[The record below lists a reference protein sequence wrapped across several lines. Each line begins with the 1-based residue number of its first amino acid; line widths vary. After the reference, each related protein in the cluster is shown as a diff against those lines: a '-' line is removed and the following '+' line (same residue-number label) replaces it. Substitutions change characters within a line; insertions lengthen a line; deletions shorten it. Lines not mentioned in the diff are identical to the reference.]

1 MGQQRVRAR
10 YTRREEFLN
19 LAKYCLRPV
28 PLVYACIAPHGG
40 EIVPALAGK
49 KMRLFSPT
57 RKGMRVLAAAVGE
70 ARPDTIVLASPH
82 NLRLHE
88 HIAVV
93 TAEYSSGSTAE
104 GRRLIRLRAKC
115 DVKFAKRL
123 AEAGE
128 SAGLPVVAAN
138 YGVFEGPLSDMAMDW
153 GTMIPLWFFLR
164 GAHRKSKIVI
174 VTPSREIPLAQNVEF
189 GKVIAETAEG
199 EKKRVAFVA
208 SADQAHRHQR
218 SGPYGF
224 DNRAAV
230 YDRQVVDLIR
240 HDKLEEIVKMSKS
253 FVDGARPDSLWQM
266 AMLVGA
272 LSVVPMKAELVSYQ
286 VPTYYGMLCASY
298 KPIRG

>member
-1 MGQQRVRAR
+1 M
-10 YTRREEFLN
+10 
-19 LAKYCLRPV
+19 K
-28 PLVYACIAPHGG
+28 
-40 EIVPALAGK
+40 
-49 KMRLFSPT
+49 LFSPT
-57 RKGMRVLAAAVGE
+57 RKGMRVLATAMKE

-82 NLRLHE
+82 NLRLHK
-88 HIAVV
+88 HMGVV
-93 TAEYSSGSTAE
+93 TAENSSGRTTE
-104 GRRLIRLRAKC
+104 GRREIRFRARC
-115 DVKFAKRL
+115 DVEFATKL

-128 SAGLPVVAAN
+128 AAGLPVVAAN
-138 YGVFEGPLSDMAMDW
+138 YGVIEGPLSDMAMDW

-164 GAHRKSKIVI
+164 GTHVRSKVVI

-189 GKVIAETAEG
+189 GRVIAETAEG

-208 SADQAHRHQR
+208 SADQAHRHQK

-224 DNRAAV
+224 DKRAAV

-240 HDKLEEIVKMSKS
+240 HNKLEEIVNMSPS

-298 KPIRG
+298 QPIRA

>member
-1 MGQQRVRAR
+1 M
-10 YTRREEFLN
+10 
-19 LAKYCLRPV
+19 

-49 KMRLFSPT
+49 NLKLFSPT
-57 RKGMRVLAAAVGE
+57 RKGMRVLASAMKE
-70 ARPDTIVLASPH
+70 ARPDTIVLATPH
-82 NLRLHE
+82 NLRLHK
-88 HIAVV
+88 HIGVV
-93 TAEYSSGSTAE
+93 TAENSSGSTEE
-104 GRRLIRLRAKC
+104 GHRVIRLRARC
-115 DVKFAKRL
+115 DVEFAMKL

-128 SAGLPVVAAN
+128 AAGLPVVAAN

-153 GTMIPLWFFLR
+153 GTMVPLWFFLKGR
-164 GAHRKSKIVI
+164 RTKSRIVI

-189 GKVIAETAEG
+189 GRVIAETAEG

-208 SADQAHRHQR
+208 SADQAHRHQK

-224 DNRAAV
+224 DKRAAV
-230 YDRQVVDLIR
+230 YDRQVVDLVR
-240 HDKLEEIVKMSKS
+240 HNGLEEIVRMSPS

-272 LSVVPMKAELVSYQ
+272 ISVVPMKAELVSYQ

-298 KPIRG
+298 QPIRA

>member
-1 MGQQRVRAR
+1 
-10 YTRREEFLN
+10 
-19 LAKYCLRPV
+19 
-28 PLVYACIAPHGG
+28 
-40 EIVPALAGK
+40 
-49 KMRLFSPT
+49 
-57 RKGMRVLAAAVGE
+57 
-70 ARPDTIVLASPH
+70 
-82 NLRLHE
+82 
-88 HIAVV
+88 
-93 TAEYSSGSTAE
+93 
-104 GRRLIRLRAKC
+104 
-115 DVKFAKRL
+115 
-123 AEAGE
+123 
-128 SAGLPVVAAN
+128 
-138 YGVFEGPLSDMAMDW
+138 
-153 GTMIPLWFFLR
+153 
-164 GAHRKSKIVI
+164 VI

-199 EKKRVAFVA
+199 EKTRVAFVA
-208 SADQAHRHQR
+208 SADQAHRHQK

-240 HDKLEEIVKMSKS
+240 HDKLEEIVKMSQS